1 MAAQQHLPGPGADR
15 ARGGSTRLTPTDEE
29 AVVAAALDAVA
40 VDPDAAVTAPEP
52 AAAGPAEAEPVGPGG
67 LLSGALPRWLVLLV
81 GAAAATIAVAG
92 VREIAW
98 LVAPVM
104 LALVVVVALMPVQR
118 WLLRHGVPRAAA
130 ATVLLLLVWGVL
142 LGLGSLL
149 VVAIAQFAVLLPD
162 YAPQFAVLLD
172 NAVERLDEAG
182 LSSTQIQELVDRFDY
197 GQLVGLAT
205 DLLTRVTDTATTLV
219 LLLSAMVFLAIESGG
234 FGRRLA
240 LVAEDRP
247 HLPIALGLFARGTRS
262 YLLVSTVFG
271 AIVAVGDTIALAI
284 LDVPLPVLWGLLSF
298 ITNYVPNIGFVLGVI
313 PPALL
318 ALLDGGWTEFWVVIV
333 VYSLLNFVV
342 QTLIQ
347 PRFVGDSV
355 GLSMTVT
362 FLALLFWGWVLG
374 ALGALLAIPLT
385 LLVKALLVD
394 VDPRGHWLDAL
405 LREEPRAPRT
415 SRARQRAHARR
426 AALASVRAMH
436 PHWPARRGSAA
447 ADTPPDLQ
455 EHPADTRAAGNVGP
469 QEDVDPQSGAVP
481 GSTP

>member
-1 MAAQQHLPGPGADR
+1 MAAQQHSLPGPGPDR
-15 ARGGSTRLTPTDEE
+15 ASTGATRLTPPDTTDLQ
-29 AVVAAALDAVA
+29 AALVAAAQSPVGPQGPAVDVLGDAAADRPTADTPVAVPAVA
-40 VDPDAAVTAPEP
+40 GP
-52 AAAGPAEAEPVGPGG
+52 AAAGAAADGPAAIPEPGG
-67 LLSGALPRWLVLLV
+67 AGGMPRWLVLLI

-98 LVAPVM
+98 LLAPVM

-118 WLLRHGVPRAAA
+118 WLLRHHVPRWAS
-130 ATVLLLLVWGVL
+130 ATVLLVLVWGVL
-142 LGLGSLL
+142 LGFGSLL
-149 VVAIAQFAVLLPD
+149 VYAIAQFAVLLPG
-162 YAPQFAVLLD
+162 YAPQFQLLLD
-172 NAVERLDEAG
+172 DTVRRLGEAG
-182 LSSTQIQELVDRFDY
+182 MSSAQIAELVDRFDY

-205 DLLTRVTDTATTLV
+205 GLLARVTDTATTLV
-219 LLLSAMVFLAIESGG
+219 LLLSAIVFLAIESGG

-240 LVAEDRP
+240 LVAADRP
-247 HLPIALGLFARGTRS
+247 HLPIAFGLFARGTRS

-271 AIVAVGDTIALAI
+271 AIVAVGDTIALEI
-284 LDVPLPVLWGLLSF
+284 LDVPLPLLWGVLSF

-318 ALLDGGWTEFWVVIV
+318 GLLDGGWTEFWVVII
-333 VYSLLNFVV
+333 VYALLNFVV

-385 LLVKALLVD
+385 LLVKAMLVD

-415 SRARQRAHARR
+415 SRARQRAHDRR
-426 AALASVRAMH
+426 AALASVRALH
-436 PHWPARRGSAA
+436 PHWPGRRGSG
-447 ADTPPDLQ
+447 
-455 EHPADTRAAGNVGP
+455 H
-469 QEDVDPQSGAVP
+469 
-481 GSTP
+481 